1 MFLLLLV
8 CLSGFSQFTPYGL
21 GLVQQPN
28 SASARFYLG
37 ITTGGGTNSGTLTNF
52 SSGNLSPLFTTSVA
66 TPTTFPKLTFAQI
79 SENQNLVFASP
90 NGAAGVPTFRALA
103 SGDIPT
109 LTLSKISDAGTAAY
123 SNATAFVTT
132 PTNSGTASDGDL
144 VSKTGGQYK
153 LVTITPGS
161 GTVTS
166 FSSGTLSPLFT
177 TSVATPS
184 TTPALSFAL
193 NSQSANTIFAGPASG
208 VPATPTFRTAVPADL
223 GAFTNHSDV
232 VPSTLNPGDVMSWS
246 GSAWTNGPPSTNGT
260 IIGTSLP
267 GLLTRPVI
275 ASSSGTLSAP
285 TWPDDNTY
293 YFDDDFDVWLGS
305 SSGQFG
311 RMKWTVTANGGGG
324 GVNNVSSNNPPYY
337 GLIELQSPTTV
348 NNTFVVSQYGATAL
362 LPYYGLGT
370 SSNWLFHCVFFLNV
384 TNQGSIYRIGLGDFG
399 FNSAAT
405 SMNPSNCIVLRWDK
419 NKNDPNNFVFEARSN
434 ATINTQ
440 NSTIRPAANSAF
452 KLTMFS
458 TNAGT
463 ALCSVNGEAWVTVTN
478 LPVNALCISFMDATT
493 NGIAQR
499 LWIDRASFMQSSLG
513 R

>member
-1 MFLLLLV
+1 
-8 CLSGFSQFTPYGL
+8 
-21 GLVQQPN
+21 
-28 SASARFYLG
+28 
-37 ITTGGGTNSGTLTNF
+37 
-52 SSGNLSPLFTTSVA
+52 
-66 TPTTFPKLTFAQI
+66 
-79 SENQNLVFASP
+79 
-90 NGAAGVPTFRALA
+90 
-103 SGDIPT
+103 
-109 LTLSKISDAGTAAY
+109 
-123 SNATAFVTT
+123 
-132 PTNSGTASDGDL
+132 
-144 VSKTGGQYK
+144 
-153 LVTITPGS
+153 
-161 GTVTS
+161 
-166 FSSGTLSPLFT
+166 
-177 TSVATPS
+177 
-184 TTPALSFAL
+184 
-193 NSQSANTIFAGPASG
+193 
-208 VPATPTFRTAVPADL
+208 
-223 GAFTNHSDV
+223 
-232 VPSTLNPGDVMSWS
+232 
-246 GSAWTNGPPSTNGT
+246 
-260 IIGTSLP
+260 
-267 GLLTRPVI
+267 
-275 ASSSGTLSAP
+275 
-285 TWPDDNTY
+285 
-293 YFDDDFDVWLGS
+293 
-305 SSGQFG
+305 
-311 RMKWTVTANGGGG
+311 MKWTVTANGGGG